1 MAISEIRQNY
11 QQGSLNEDSTDPNPF
26 RQFEQWLNEA
36 IAYPFREPNA
46 MALATSMPDGTPS
59 VRMVLLRRWDE
70 RGFVFYTNCESQK
83 GRELA
88 ANPKASLVFW
98 WDALE
103 RQVRI
108 SGTVEQVAD
117 SEADAYFQT
126 RPRGH
131 QLGAWVS
138 QQSHVIESR
147 AALEARLKEVEA
159 QFAGK
164 PVPRPPYW
172 SGFRVV
178 PEVIEFWQGREN
190 RLHDRL
196 RYTPQSNGK
205 WLIERLQP

>member
-1 MAISEIRQNY
+1 MAISDIRQNY
-11 QQGSLNEDSTDPNPF
+11 QQGSLDEDSTDANPF

-36 IAYPFREPNA
+36 IAHPFREPNA

-59 VRMVLLRRWDE
+59 VRMVLLRQWDE

-88 ANPKASLVFW
+88 VNPKASLVFW

-108 SGTVEQVAD
+108 GGTVERVAD
-117 SEADAYFQT
+117 SEADAYFQS

-138 QQSHVIESR
+138 QQSQVIESR
-147 AALEARLKEVEA
+147 ARLETKLKSLEA
-159 QFAGK
+159 QFAGQ

-172 SGFRVV
+172 SGFRVI

-196 RYTPQSNGK
+196 RYTRQPDGN